1 MSSPL
6 PFFQKRDLD
15 GFCGL
20 FVDNLVQL
28 LSILFFCATFCGMQG
43 DSADLITA
51 VILPGV
57 AVSLLAGNLFYAWQ
71 AHQLAAKENRIDVT
85 ALPYG
90 INTPSLIVF
99 VFFVMGPVYMTTNDA
114 RAAWQAGL
122 VACFGSGVIEL
133 LGAFVA
139 GPIRRVTPR
148 AALLATLAG
157 IAIGFI
163 SMIFALKI
171 YQQPLI
177 GLVPLAVVLATL
189 FGRVRFIGG
198 LPGGFLAV
206 LAGTA
211 IAWLATA
218 FSTAFDITPGWL
230 ATSVMSTEKVTESMA
245 SIGLYLPTW
254 CGGVLWEALAKPEI
268 WQPFVT
274 VIVPMGLFNL
284 IGSLQ
289 NLESAEAA
297 GDRYPVAPS
306 LAANGIGTIL
316 ASLFG
321 SCFPT
326 TIYIGHPGWK
336 SLGSGAGYS
345 TLNGIAMT
353 VLCLTGLTSLTAAI
367 VPLEAGAAIVLWI
380 GVVIGAQ
387 AFTAVPKAHSPAVA
401 LALFPAIAAFG
412 ATVMVGTFNVAQGN
426 SLQAVLEANMA
437 SEANGFLIH
446 AFILME
452 RGYILVCMI
461 WGAIGV
467 ALIDQKYRVA
477 AEWSALAAA
486 LTWTG
491 IIHAYQIFGGNV
503 VDSLFRM
510 AAPREGAVEWRA
522 DDVMIGY
529 LLATAF
535 FLALPYLTRPR
546 EDRGQTPLATPE
558 SHPAESSPA
567 HP

>member
-6 PFFQKRDLD
+6 PAFQKRDLD

-28 LSILFFCATFCGMQG
+28 LSILFFCSTFCGMTGEDTQ
-43 DSADLITA
+43 LITA
-51 VILPGV
+51 VILPGA

-71 AHQLAAKENRIDVT
+71 ARRLAAKENRTDVT

-90 INTPSLIVF
+90 INTPSLIVY
-99 VFFVMGPVYMTTNDA
+99 VFFVMAPVYATTQDA
-114 RAAWQAGL
+114 QAAWQAGL

-171 YQQPLI
+171 YQKPLI
-177 GLVPLAVVLATL
+177 GFVPLVVVLATL
-189 FGRVRFIGG
+189 FGRVRFVGG
-198 LPGGFLAV
+198 LPGGLIAV

-211 IAWLATA
+211 LAWLATLLA
-218 FSTAFDITPGWL
+218 GAFDSAPTWL
-230 ATSVMSTEKVTESMA
+230 ETSMMSAAAVRESV
-245 SIGLYLPTW
+245 SEIGFYLPQW
-254 CGGVLWEALAKPEI
+254 SGNVLFEALSSPDV
-268 WQPFVT
+268 WQPFIT

-297 GDRYPVAPS
+297 GDKYPVAPS

-316 ASLFG
+316 AALFG

-345 TLNGIAMT
+345 TLNGLAIT
-353 VLCLTGLTSLTAAI
+353 VLCLAGLTSLTAAI

-387 AFTAVPKAHSPAVA
+387 AFTAVPSNHSPAVA

-412 ATVMVGTFNVAQGN
+412 ATVMYGTFNAAQGTT
-426 SLQAVLEANMA
+426 LQELLATNQNAEV
-437 SEANGFLIH
+437 NGFLAH

-477 AEWSALAAA
+477 SIWAAA
-486 LTWTG
+486 GAVLTWTG
-491 IIHAYQIFGGNV
+491 IIHAYQVFGGNV

-510 AAPREGAVEWRA
+510 AEPREAAVAWRA
-522 DDVMIGY
+522 DDVLLGY
-529 LLATAF
+529 LLATVF
-535 FLALPYLTRPR
+535 FLALPCLTGRCG
-546 EDRGQTPLATPE
+546 DRDRTQPAAQE
-558 SHPAESSPA
+558 SPPV
-567 HP
+567 